1 MNAATRSAILGELV
15 CAALI
20 NPSRDR
26 IGSVTMRQT
35 LKTHRA
41 MFVDAFKVTN
51 GLGDPEDNAD
61 RMIEIADDEASGVLN
76 WAIGSPK
83 LVRLDPE
90 ANEVVKSLLAKWKLR
105 RPGAE
110 RGV

>member
-1 MNAATRSAILGELV
+1 MNSGTKRAILGELV
-15 CAALI
+15 CAALV

-35 LKTHRA
+35 LKPHRA
-41 MFVDAFKVTN
+41 MFVDAFKITN
-51 GLGDPEDNAD
+51 GLGDPEHNAD
-61 RMIEIADDEASGVLN
+61 RMIEIADEEASGVLN

-90 ANEVVKSLLAKWKLR
+90 ANEVVESLLAKWNLR

-110 RGV
+110 RSA